1 MSMFQPGRTNPFG
14 GGARYIPSD
23 QRCGYPFQ
31 PQPGYSYP
39 FQPQMHPI
47 YQQLIY
53 DQLMLGGRQFTPK
66 IIVHSA
72 CEKKKELSP
81 RNCRKS
87 GDTYF
92 MQERSGREV
101 RIGNLKMKNKFFVNL
116 KENGTFDAFCCT
128 VEVDGYLKPVD
139 IAIPYTD
146 FIKHNI
152 TQHLPLRASN
162 EDCPDSY
169 FNMAFFKELSAGD
182 DIRFLQLPKRS
193 GWQNP
198 IADRS
203 VFVSAESIVSHLASY
218 YSKDIA
224 ERKVGQ
230 TVKNFADAA
239 ESLAKALP
247 VYWKYKFLL
256 TIRVTSYLLFFY
268 GLEGL
273 FPDHMFVIEPKS
285 EPNAK
290 TVAVFLNNKSPDAEI
305 CSLTSCKTDLLKEL
319 HGINDGM
326 SLFRDTSYVEEE
338 KKRNDSLNLLHK
350 ELHNWNSFSSNR
362 TLTAIIT
369 DSLSHYSEEF
379 SAFMLSL
386 EDCPNITDNDVL
398 QKALFEF
405 DAALIKLLSNSDIT
419 QNIVTEGLKSV
430 RKIDELNFK
439 EDYSMTQKMLLS
451 TMNILKEYGLITHNE
466 ANHIENYIYSSNE
479 HEDVSTNENL
489 VNEFSKALSNRILV
503 NNAKIFSQFDPPYF
517 NPKGNSIVYD
527 GKFINILKPF
537 LDRIV
542 MGMRKTRRRNK
553 VLEALLAC
561 GKLHATKNY
570 KRDIDIAIAPG
581 TNLMFSVYSFPKN
594 ILSPKCVRKL
604 EEVAY
609 TNFLFSLEN
618 LPQNFIPLIC
628 LPDSKKIAG
637 CVIDETT
644 DEAFSLYVSGKTRSG
659 KSRYLAEQ
667 AVIRAKAGERVII
680 FDQTNAFSLE
690 ELNKFLPQETVIKYF
705 SHWEIGK
712 YGIPINLLS
721 LENCTSLPDMKNRLF
736 SIFSIAGEVT
746 GKVQSKVLKNV
757 ITKITKAVKAE
768 EVHTLPET
776 LKFFDINETDQRELH
791 DRLEAVFNDL
801 DGLNNY
807 EQNIGEFLNSQKK
820 IVVISTS
827 DDSIKKGNTLID
839 MILAN
844 LYNYKQHDKEP
855 RYTVIIDE
863 IEDLCLENDGPL
875 SISLRK
881 GAKNRITM
889 LLASQEYS
897 LDKDRLGKLIGNCGY
912 HVFFRPK
919 DANLVDIAKH
929 LNVDRTTLAN
939 LEQGHCIVKG
949 NIYDKIKEKNK
960 SSVIIGITCP
970 HDLK

>member
-14 GGARYIPSD
+14 GGARYIPPN
-23 QRCGYPFQ
+23 QE
-31 PQPGYSYP
+31 YSYP
-39 FQPQMHPI
+39 LQSQRGYYPPLPPMANPFYQGMIFDKLFFNERLFDPPI
-47 YQQLIY
+47 VIKN
-53 DQLMLGGRQFTPK
+53 TVEK
-66 IIVHSA
+66 IKEFKASKL
-72 CEKKKELSP
+72 EK
-81 RNCRKS
+81 RNDCYYKR
-87 GDTYF
+87 
-92 MQERSGREV
+92 ERNGREV
-101 RIGNLKMKNKFFVNL
+101 EIGKLRIKNKFIVNQ
-116 KENGTFDAFCCT
+116 KEDGTFDAVFFT
-128 VEVDGYLKPVD
+128 IEYDGCKEPRAVS
-139 IAIPYTD
+139 IPYKD
-146 FIKHNI
+146 FAKRNI
-152 TQHLPLRASN
+152 LQYLPFLKRN
-162 EDCPDSY
+162 EDCPDIY
-169 FNMAFFKELSAGD
+169 IVQAFYKEFADGD
-182 DIRFLQLPKRS
+182 DLKFLQLPAHS
-193 GWQNP
+193 GFQP
-198 IADRS
+198 PKDCRTSFASSD
-203 VFVSAESIVSHLASY
+203 IVIPQLHSY
-218 YSKDIA
+218 YNKDILERTVVHT
-224 ERKVGQ
+224 ERK
-230 TVKNFADAA
+230 FADAA
-239 ESLAKALP
+239 EALAKLLP
-247 VYWKYKFLL
+247 SCWKDKLLL
-256 TIRVTSYLLFFY
+256 TVRVTSNLLFFY
-268 GLEGL
+268 CLEGL
-273 FPDHMFVIEPKS
+273 YPDHMFVIETKS

-290 TVAVFLNNKSPDAEI
+290 TTAVFLNNKNPDLKL
-305 CSLTSCKTDLLKEL
+305 CSLTTCKTELLNEL

-326 SLFRDTSYVEEE
+326 SLFRDSSYIEEE
-338 KKRNDSLNLLHK
+338 KKRNECLNLLHK

-451 TMNILKEYGLITHNE
+451 TMNILKEYGLITPDE

-479 HEDVSTNENL
+479 HENVSSNEDI

-503 NNAKIFSQFDPPYF
+503 NNAIIFSQFNPPYF
-517 NPKGNSIVYD
+517 NPEGNSIVYD
-527 GKFINILKPF
+527 GKYINILKPF
-537 LDRIV
+537 MNRIV
-542 MGMRKTRRRNK
+542 GEIRGTRRRNI
-553 VLEALLAC
+553 LLSALKDC
-561 GKLHATKNY
+561 GKLYATKNY
-570 KRDIDIAIAPG
+570 KRDIDIAVAPDA
-581 TNLMFSVYSFPKN
+581 TKVFSVYSIDKS
-594 ILSPKCVRKL
+594 ILSPICRKKL
-604 EEVAY
+604 YESTY
-609 TNFLFSLEN
+609 TNSLFTPEN
-618 LPQNFIPLIC
+618 SPPNFIPLIC
-628 LPDSKKIAG
+628 LPDSNKMVG
-637 CVIDETT
+637 CVVDEKT
-644 DEAFSLYVSGKTRSG
+644 DEAFGMYVSGKTRSG

-820 IVVISTS
+820 IAVISTS
-827 DDSIKKGNTLID
+827 NDSIKKGNTLID

-863 IEDLCLENDGPL
+863 IEDLCLEKDGPL

-919 DANLVDIAKH
+919 DANLEDIAKH

-960 SSVIIGITCP
+960 SSVIIGMTCP